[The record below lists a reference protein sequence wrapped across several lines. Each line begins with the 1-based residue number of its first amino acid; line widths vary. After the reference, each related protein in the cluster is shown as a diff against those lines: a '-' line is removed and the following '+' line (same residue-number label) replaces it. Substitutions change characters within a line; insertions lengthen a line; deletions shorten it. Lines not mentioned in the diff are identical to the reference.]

1 MNLRFVVRALLIL
14 ALAWAPSSYGQQSAV
29 RAQDADPARESLAAS
44 RMRVSLERFR
54 EIARKQPSLHV
65 APDGV
70 LIYKCARRLTPYAA
84 RNVGTDN
91 SNFTGSPLPA
101 FDLAQ
106 TFALH
111 SRPGSDRVLYLDFN
125 GHTLTD
131 TGWNDGVGDPLQY
144 AAFSIDN
151 DPTTFNDAERRAI
164 HQIWRR
170 VAEDYAPFDIDVTT
184 EDPGVNAIIDNG
196 FGDTQVGI
204 RALIGDDAGI
214 IGENPNDG
222 ILGIAQLGSF
232 GGAVDNPAL
241 SFSVSHNGDFALL
254 ADTIA
259 HEVGHTLNLNHHG
272 SDLDGEYYSG
282 HGIWAPIMGSG
293 PSTSVS
299 QWSRGDY
306 AGATNPFQDDLAV
319 IGQTL
324 NPMPFD
330 HPVDQAS
337 AETLAVGDVAMGTL
351 VNAADRAWY
360 KFEASSGR
368 ATFRGSVSSLGPN
381 LKLGLSIVDAQ
392 GTVLATSSTTAA
404 TLAANLTFNLPTT
417 GTYYLVV
424 DGIGYLDAD
433 TGFTDYASLG
443 RYSVTGTWRLNQA
456 PVASTAGSSPLLGRA
471 PLAVTFDGRGSF
483 DSDGTIASYAWS
495 FSNGQTATGATPPPV
510 TFATQGLYTATL
522 TVTDNSGATNTTTV
536 EVTATPKAAANR
548 PISVASATTR
558 WVTVSRTTGRGQA
571 AFRIVDS
578 AGRPL
583 PGVTVRA
590 SLAMAPMNADLQVL
604 TAVTD
609 RAGNATFVS
618 PDLNTADRPVLT
630 FTVRSATLTP
640 YAYLPARNKI
650 TTAVIRR

>member
-1 MNLRFVVRALLIL
+1 MNLRFLARTLLVL

-29 RAQDADPARESLAAS
+29 RAKDADPTRESLAAN

-70 LIYKCARRLTPYAA
+70 LIYKCKRRPAGAAA
-84 RNVGTDN
+84 RVVGTDN
-91 SNFTGSPLPA
+91 SGFTAAPLFP
-101 FDLAQ
+101 LAQ

-125 GHTLTD
+125 GHILTG
-131 TGWNDGVGDPLQY
+131 TGWNDGFDDPIVY
-144 AAFSIDN
+144 KAFSIDN

-164 HQIWRR
+164 QQIWRR

-204 RALIGDDAGI
+204 RALIGDDAGA
-214 IGENPNDG
+214 IGEDPNDG
-222 ILGIAQLGSF
+222 ILGIAQVSSF

-241 SFSVSHNGDFALL
+241 NFSESHGGDFALL

-259 HEVGHTLNLNHHG
+259 HEVGHTLSLDHHG
-272 SDLDGEYYSG
+272 SDDDGEYYGG

-293 PSTSVS
+293 SSTAVS

-306 AGATNPFQDDLAV
+306 AGATNPTQDDLAV
-319 IGQTL
+319 IGQSLTPL
-324 NPMPFD
+324 PFD
-330 HPVDQAS
+330 HPISQAT
-337 AETLAVGDVAMGTL
+337 AETLAIGDVAMGTL
-351 VNAADRAWY
+351 INAADRAWY

-368 ATFRGSVSSLGPN
+368 ATFNGSVATLGPN
-381 LKLGLSIVDAQ
+381 LKLGLSIVDTQ
-392 GTVLATSSTTAA
+392 GTVLASSLASSAA
-404 TLAANLTFNLPTT
+404 LSANLTFNLPAS

-424 DGIGYLDAD
+424 DGIGYLTAD

-443 RYSVTGTWRLNQA
+443 RYSVSGTWRLNQN
-456 PVASTAGSSPLLGRA
+456 PVASTAGSTPLLGKS
-471 PLAVTFDGRGSF
+471 PLVVSFDGRSSF
-483 DSDGTIASYAWS
+483 DPDGTIASYAWT

-510 TFATQGLYTATL
+510 TFASAGLYSATL
-522 TVTDNSGATNTTTV
+522 VVTDNSGSTNSTSV
-536 EVTATPKAAANR
+536 GVTATPRASANR
-548 PISVASATTR
+548 PMSVASATTR

-571 AFRIVDS
+571 AFRVVDS

-590 SLAMAPMNADLQVL
+590 SLAVSPMDADVQLL

-609 RAGNATFVS
+609 RAGFATFVS
-618 PDLNTADRPVLT
+618 PDYRPTDRPVLT

-640 YAYLPARNKI
+640 FTYLPASNKI

>member
-1 MNLRFVVRALLIL
+1 MNLRFVARALLVL
-14 ALAWAPSSYGQQSAV
+14 ALAWVPSSYGQQSAV
-29 RAQDADPARESLAAS
+29 RAKDADPVRESLAAN

-70 LIYKCARRLTPYAA
+70 LIYKCARRLTPRAA
-84 RNVGTDN
+84 RNVGADN
-91 SNFTGSPLPA
+91 TNFTGSPLPA
-101 FDLAQ
+101 FDLTQ

-111 SRPGSDRVLYLDFN
+111 SRPGSNRVLYLDFN
-125 GHTLTD
+125 GHTLTG
-131 TGWNDGVGDPLQY
+131 TGWNDGLDDPLQY
-144 AAFSIDN
+144 KAFSIDN
-151 DPTTFNDAERRAI
+151 DPTTFNDAERRVI

-196 FGDTQVGI
+196 FGDPQVGV
-204 RALIGDDAGI
+204 RALIGDNAAVID
-214 IGENPNDG
+214 ENPNDG
-222 ILGIAQLGSF
+222 ILGIARLGSF

-241 SFSVSHNGDFALL
+241 AFSVSHDGDYAML
-254 ADTIA
+254 ADTIS
-259 HEVGHTLNLNHHG
+259 HEVGHTLSLEHHG
-272 SDLDGEYYSG
+272 SDIDGEYYGG

-299 QWSRGDY
+299 QWSRGEY
-306 AGATNPFQDDLAV
+306 AGATNPLQDDLAV

-324 NPMPFD
+324 DPIAPD
-330 HPVDQAS
+330 HPVDQAT

-351 VNAADRAWY
+351 LNAADRAWY

-368 ATFRGSVSSLGPN
+368 ATFRGSVSALGPN
-381 LKLGLSIVDAQ
+381 LKLGLSILDAQ
-392 GTVLATSSTTAA
+392 GTVLGTSPATAA
-404 TLAANLTFNLPTT
+404 LASNLSVNLPTT

-456 PVASTAGSSPLLGRA
+456 PVASTAGSSPLLGKA
-471 PLAVTFDGRGSF
+471 PLVVTFDGRGSF

-495 FSNGQTATGATPPPV
+495 FSNGETATGPTPPPV

-536 EVTATPKAAANR
+536 EVTATPKATANR
-548 PISVASATTR
+548 PISVGSATTR
-558 WVTVSRTTGRGQA
+558 WATVSRTTGRGQA

-590 SLAMAPMNADLQVL
+590 SLSMAPMTADLQVL

-609 RAGNATFVS
+609 RAGFATFVS